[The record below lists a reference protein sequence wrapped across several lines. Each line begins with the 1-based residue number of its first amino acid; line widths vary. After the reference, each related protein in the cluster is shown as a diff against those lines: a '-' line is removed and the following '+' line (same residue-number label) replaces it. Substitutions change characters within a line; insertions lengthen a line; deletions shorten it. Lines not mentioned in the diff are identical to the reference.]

1 MRNLGIDSAG
11 AYRAGGL
18 KPGLYTVWVRAKTAN
33 GFEAAWETVDAFT
46 DVPSLQLT
54 MAPTATIAGRVMTV
68 DGAPLPIEGFRVAAA
83 WTAEGKD
90 LDPIARDQAEVAAD
104 GTFEI
109 GGVFGDRTIRVI
121 GLPAGWE
128 IERVAGPQRA
138 AEALRL
144 TPGERVDIIVVI
156 GRTAIVGR
164 VTDPEGQPLANAR
177 VTATPVVGTE
187 TAGDVAGPRS
197 GTATRCRDTAA
208 HSWSA
213 RRHRRR
219 DRAHGDRQARH
230 RPGGPAACQRAGD
243 RNTGRRPGKRGRRRR
258 TAEHHDAQP
267 HVTDG
272 RVRA

>member
-90 LDPIARDQAEVAAD
+90 LDPIARDQAEVGAD

-109 GGVFGDRTIRVI
+109 AGVFGDRTIRVI

-128 IERVAGPQRA
+128 IERVAGPPRA

-144 TPGERVDIIVVI
+144 TPGERVDIIIVI

-177 VTATPVVGTE
+177 VTATPIGGPE
-187 TAGDVAGPRS
+187 NGGDVAGPTSITTPNRTTHT
-197 GTATRCRDTAA
+197 GEFALRGLADGLYLLEARLD
-208 HSWSA
+208 SA
-213 RRHRRR
+213 RDPQSRLLLPGEPEFQP
-219 DRAHGDRQARH
+219 AYY
-230 RPGGPAACQRAGD
+230 PGGSRDQAVAVRVA
-243 RNTGRRPGKRGRRRR
+243 RGEVVSNI
-258 TAEHHDAQP
+258 TIP
-267 HVTDG
+267 L
-272 RVRA
+272 